1 MLCISAA
8 YASCGVCPSV
18 CLSRSS
24 ILSKRVNIKFF
35 TVGQPHHSTFL
46 ESKRHGNIPT
56 DDPLTGAGK
65 KIAIFDQYMAL
76 ESMTA
81 GASTFRR
88 RSKVITLM
96 RLHLFI
102 AQTKGHASVNLV
114 YDSKPGLVRR
124 REHNR
129 ISLYALVNLKPKY
142 RN

>member
-1 MLCISAA
+1 MHKRGLCVVR
-8 YASCGVCPSV
+8 CLSV
-18 CLSRSS
+18 CLSVTFVYSVEA
-24 ILSKRVNIKFF
+24 SKHKIFHHRAATPFYFF
-35 TVGQPHHSTFL
+35 
-46 ESKRHGNIPT
+46 
-56 DDPLTGAGK
+56 GK
-65 KIAIFDQYMAL
+65 QTSWQYSDRRPPNWGGEKIAIFDQYMAL